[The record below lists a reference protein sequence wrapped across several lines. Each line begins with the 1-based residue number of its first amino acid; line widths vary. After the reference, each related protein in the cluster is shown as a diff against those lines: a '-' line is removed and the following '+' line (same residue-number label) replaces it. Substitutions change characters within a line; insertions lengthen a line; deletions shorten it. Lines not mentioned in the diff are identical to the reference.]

1 MAEMSLPVISQRD
14 LKTYQIVKTSTEYV
28 CKSTYPTAGSF
39 VFIKLLA
46 LNEQNHRDH
55 QAILNDVEYVSSKR
69 SESLLKIVGI
79 FRTLNTVG
87 IVTEWMPNGSLH
99 TLLYQRDLY
108 PTLPLSIIIRILRDV
123 AAGMS
128 FLYSQHP
135 PIMILRLKPCNILLD
150 AQYRAKLSD
159 FWQSE
164 LQKVSFSK
172 DQQENISVEYLSP
185 QRLQKREPTTADD
198 VYSLGIILHEAL
210 SRKQPFLENNPL
222 KLVTEIT
229 RGIRPQPN
237 IEDVIKEA
245 SLQHSQLVN
254 LSQLMHLCWHQ
265 NPMMRPTAAVCA
277 SRLNN
282 VLQNFSKEE
291 IQHGI
296 DTLNKSKEKA
306 EQQSQEQVM
315 EFDIKFLDVG
325 WLTRSHMTR
334 TQSLPEESTEDHS
347 LCPGTKK
354 EKRSAS
360 LPVSSSKTN
369 IPIPTTCPDPRAARN
384 CGLHRKVE
392 GRVEDCVSSLHLV
405 YSRTYTETLKRNWEV
420 ILNRVTEGHLNNLI
434 DTMRTKFVLSRDD
447 YENIHA
453 ERTLKA
459 RIRKCLETC
468 SEKGEEASKM
478 FLDSLCSRNVIHIH
492 PRNPA

>member
-14 LKTYQIVKTSTEYV
+14 LKTYQIVKTSTDYV
-28 CKSTYPTAGSF
+28 YKSTYPTAGSS

-46 LNEQNHRDH
+46 LNGRNPRDH
-55 QAILNDVEYVSSKR
+55 QAILNDVEYISR
-69 SESLLKIVGI
+69 RRYESLLKIVGI

-99 TLLYQRDLY
+99 ALLYQRDLY
-108 PTLPLSIIIRILRDV
+108 PTLPLSIIIRILTDV

-128 FLYSQHP
+128 FLHGQHP
-135 PIMILRLKPCNILLD
+135 PIMIQRLKPCNILLD
-150 AQYRAKLSD
+150 AQYRAKVSD
-159 FWQSE
+159 FWQSD
-164 LQKVSFSK
+164 LQKVNFSK

-198 VYSLGIILHEAL
+198 VYSLGIILHETL
-210 SRKQPFLENNPL
+210 SRKQPFSKNNPL

-245 SLQHSQLVN
+245 SLQHGQLVN

-282 VLQNFSKEE
+282 ILQNFSKEE

-315 EFDIKFLDVG
+315 EFDIKFLDLG

-334 TQSLPEESTEDHS
+334 TQSLPEESTEEDQS
-347 LCPGTKK
+347 LCPGVKK

-384 CGLHRKVE
+384 YGLHRKVA
-392 GRVEDCVSSLHLV
+392 DCVSSPHLV
-405 YSRTYTETLKRNWEV
+405 YSRTYAETLKRNWEA

-434 DTMRTKFVLSRDD
+434 DTLRTKFVLSRDD
-447 YENIHA
+447 YENIDA

-459 RIRKCLETC
+459 KTRKCLETC

-478 FLDSLCSRNVIHIH
+478 FLDSLCSRNVIYMH

>member
-28 CKSTYPTAGSF
+28 CKSNYPTAGSS

-46 LNEQNHRDH
+46 LNERNHRDH
-55 QAILNDVEYVSSKR
+55 QAILSDVEYVSRRR
-69 SESLLKIVGI
+69 SERLLEIVGI

-99 TLLYQRDLY
+99 ALLYQDLY
-108 PTLPLSIIIRILRDV
+108 PTLPLSIIIRILADV

-128 FLYSQHP
+128 FLHSQNP
-135 PIMILRLKPCNILLD
+135 PIMIQRLKPCNILLD

-159 FWQSE
+159 FWQSD
-164 LQKVSFSK
+164 LQKVSFST

-185 QRLQKREPTTADD
+185 QRLQKHEPTTEDD

-210 SRKQPFLENNPL
+210 SRKQPFLKNNPL

-237 IEDVIKEA
+237 IEDVIKEG
-245 SLQHSQLVN
+245 SLQHGQCVN
-254 LSQLMHLCWHQ
+254 LSQLMNLCWHQ

-296 DTLNKSKEKA
+296 DTLNKSKERA
-306 EQQSQEQVM
+306 EQQSQEQVV

-334 TQSLPEESTEDHS
+334 TKSLPQEITEEDPSI
-347 LCPGTKK
+347 CPGTKK

-360 LPVSSSKTN
+360 LPDSTSKTN
-369 IPIPTTCPDPRAARN
+369 VPIPTACPDQRAARN
-384 CGLHRKVE
+384 YGLHRKVA
-392 GRVEDCVSSLHLV
+392 DCVSSPRLV
-405 YSRTYTETLKRNWEV
+405 CSRTYVEILKTNREM

-434 DTMRTKFVLSRDD
+434 DTMRTKLVLSRDD
-447 YENIHA
+447 YEYIDA

-459 RIRKCLETC
+459 RIRKCLDTC

-478 FLDSLCSRNVIHIH
+478 FLNSLCSRNVIYMH